1 MAAAEPRPYNWR
13 LTPPRGA
20 TSPPTCTGMR
30 GNLPPWN
37 RTPRR
42 TPPIATAIIAGPQ
55 QFPGSVIVI
64 DTGNATRVSAEHMV
78 RAAALAAE
86 IVQEFRSAVSSTG
99 RALAAEPLVL
109 RLLAEAPFILD
120 VNTTA
125 ARVVGCE
132 ARGYDARRKTVW
144 RVLDTEGQL
153 PPSRLLLVLRL
164 LWFGKLRQLRWPPSE
179 ISAFL
184 GYSSP
189 RLFRV
194 SIRRRCGLTMGELN
208 TVPYERA
215 LAWAASVCTMIPA
228 HAEDTFDAL
237 RAL

>member
-1 MAAAEPRPYNWR
+1 
-13 LTPPRGA
+13 
-20 TSPPTCTGMR
+20 MR

-37 RTPRR
+37 GRSRR

-55 QFPGSVIVI
+55 RFRGSVIVI
-64 DTGNATRVSAEHMV
+64 DCGDATRASAEHMV

-86 IVQEFRSAVSSTG
+86 IVQEFRGAVSSTG
-99 RALAAEPLVL
+99 RTLAAEPLVL

-132 ARGYDARRKTVW
+132 ARGYDARRKSVW

-164 LWFGKLRQLRWPPSE
+164 LWFAKLHQLHWPASE

-194 SIRRRCGLTMGELN
+194 SIRRRCGLTMHELN
-208 TVPYERA
+208 AVRYERT
-215 LAWAASVCTMIPA
+215 LAWAASVCTVIHDHTQDIFA
-228 HAEDTFDAL
+228 TL